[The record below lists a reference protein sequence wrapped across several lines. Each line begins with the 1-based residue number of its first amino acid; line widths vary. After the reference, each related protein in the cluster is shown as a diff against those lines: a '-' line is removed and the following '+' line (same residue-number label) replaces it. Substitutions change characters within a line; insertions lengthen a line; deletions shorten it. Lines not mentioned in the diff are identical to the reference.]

1 MSAIF
6 RIYENEETPIPETL
20 IKADR
25 EEICE
30 HVVALMMAGRVLG
43 SQVVRHLGI
52 LLENVAGDSTS
63 QKPSK

>member
-1 MSAIF
+1 MIF
-6 RIYENEETPIPETL
+6 RIYENDQTPIPEVT

-43 SQVVRHLGI
+43 SQVVRHLGT
-52 LLENVAGDSTS
+52 LLEHVADNSTD
-63 QKPSK
+63 QNPSK